1 MKRKLKN
8 NKIKP
13 ILISI
18 CSGKGGVGKSVIASN
33 LAAVLS
39 RTHKTL
45 LWDGDIYFPNQ
56 HLMLGLE
63 PPVRFY
69 DVYSNGV
76 PVERAIYEVKNN
88 FYLLA
93 DAPATGKFDLLK
105 TVDLQSIYNEIA
117 NSLEF
122 NFIILDTAAGGTYEV
137 LQSAIISDLILIVI
151 TDEPTSLLDAY
162 ALVKLFLPFI
172 NSDKIKLV
180 VNNVIDIDDA
190 IDVSHK
196 LNLATDKF
204 LDMHLDYIGYIPY
217 SRLVRLSIIQQKL
230 LVEHLP
236 NEEVSI
242 AISNIANKIVNEF
255 ENKHVSQAVN
265 NK

>member
-1 MKRKLKN
+1 MKRKLRNSKS
-8 NKIKP
+8 KP
-13 ILISI
+13 ILLSI

-39 RTHKTL
+39 KNYKTL

-69 DVYSNGV
+69 DVYSNGI
-76 PVERAIYEVKNN
+76 PVERAIYEVRKN

-105 TVDLQSIYNEIA
+105 TVDMQSIYDEIK
-117 NSLEF
+117 NSMKF
-122 NFIILDTAAGGTYEV
+122 DYIIMDTAAGGTYEV
-137 LQSAIISDLILIVI
+137 LQSAIISDWVLIVI

-162 ALVKLFLPFI
+162 ALVKLFLPFV
-172 NSDKIKLV
+172 NTEKIKLV
-180 VNNVIDIDDA
+180 VNNVIDVDDA
-190 IDVSHK
+190 LDVSHK

-217 SRLVRLSIIQQKL
+217 SRLVRLSIIQQRL
-230 LVEHLP
+230 LVEFSP
-236 NEEVSI
+236 NEEVSV
-242 AISNIANKIVNEF
+242 AINNLAERIVCEF
-255 ENKHVSQAVN
+255 ENKDVNQAVN
-265 NK
+265 K